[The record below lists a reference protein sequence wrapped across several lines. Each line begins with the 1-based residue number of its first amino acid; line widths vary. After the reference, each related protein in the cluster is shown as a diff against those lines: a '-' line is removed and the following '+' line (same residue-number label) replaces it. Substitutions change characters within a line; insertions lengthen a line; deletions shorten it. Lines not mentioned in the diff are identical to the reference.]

1 MATVERTL
9 GSRHATL
16 GRTGGAGQSVLE
28 RIGNT
33 PLLRLSFVGRDF
45 PNVEFLAKAEWF
57 NPGGAGKERP
67 AHRMIQAGVVTRR
80 APPGKNITPAT
91 SGDNR
96 VAHPARGGAAGQ
108 SLEDFPPGSA
118 A

>member
-1 MATVERTL
+1 MATVERSL
-9 GSRHATL
+9 GSRHATP

-57 NPGGAGKERP
+57 NPGGSVKDRP
-67 AHRMIQAGVVTRR
+67 ALSMIQAGLETRGPR
-80 APPGKNITPAT
+80 AGKKITDAT
-91 SGDNR
+91 
-96 VAHPARGGAAGQ
+96 RGKTGHAYAVNCG
-108 SLEDFPPGSA
+108 GVGYHGKA
-118 A
+118 V